1 MNYTDAT
8 PMAPEGGQDG
18 RSTVM
23 LLTLRRLPAV
33 CAFLTLCLTAPSSA
47 QGPQNAAASPF
58 DAAARALNIGG
69 FDDVHDLLRSST
81 DPRAFALRAQAE
93 IAQGRY
99 ADAEKLLTG
108 PAASAPGSD
117 AGLELGLLQ
126 KRLGRRVDATRTLQG
141 VLTRG
146 PRNTPRDLTR
156 LGLAARALGR
166 FQDAN
171 GFFRDASAQAPD
183 DPIVNTAWGELFL
196 EKYNR
201 ADAVKSFQAALRV
214 DQDHV
219 PARVGLARVL
229 LEENPPAAK
238 QAAERALQTN
248 PNDVSAH
255 LFIAELAL
263 DDRRRDEARESIAK
277 ALAVNPNSLEARALE
292 AAIAF
297 LEGRTAEFESKAADI
312 LNINP
317 LYADAYRVAGDH
329 LARNYRFTEAAELT
343 RRAIAIDRESTRS
356 HADLGLHLLRTG
368 DEPAARTALET
379 AFKADPFD
387 VVTYNLLQ
395 MMDSLDKF
403 VTITEGDIIMRLH
416 PEEAAVM
423 REFAMPLAQ
432 QALATLSKQYQFKP
446 QGPLL
451 LEMFQ
456 KHDDFAVR
464 TLGLPG
470 MIGALGACF
479 GRVVTLD
486 SPKARPP
493 GQFSWAET
501 LWHEMAHVITLQMSN
516 NRLPR
521 WLSEGTS
528 VFEERRARPNWGR
541 EVRLSFAQAL
551 EEGKTL
557 KLADLNDGFTDPRLI
572 SLTYYQA
579 SLLVEHL
586 IATYGEPKF
595 HAFVRSFG
603 KGLEN
608 EDAIKAAF
616 GVSIDELQASFDAKI
631 EKEFAAVRAALKA
644 PEIPANPTL
653 DQLKALAASN
663 AGSFRVQMELAQA
676 LHEAGD
682 SAAAIEVLERASKL
696 IPEAG
701 GQANPNALIAVI
713 ATERGDTAR
722 AIQALEALVTVD
734 HTDVESARKL
744 AALLDKQGE
753 GDAARTAA
761 AYQMVAEL
769 DPFDAQA
776 QGRVGRFAL
785 ERGDTTRAIRAFRA
799 ALASNPSDRAGAH
812 IDLAEASFSAG
823 QMDDAKR
830 QALAALEIAPSFERA
845 QDLLLK
851 IVDAQPGARGGG
863 R

>member
-1 MNYTDAT
+1 MDYTDAT
-8 PMAPEGGQDG
+8 PMATESGQDG
-18 RSTVM
+18 RSTAM
-23 LLTLRRLPAV
+23 LLTCRRLLAV
-33 CAFLTLCLTAPSSA
+33 SAILSLCLTAPSSA
-47 QGPQNAAASPF
+47 QGPQPTGGSPF
-58 DAAARALNIGG
+58 DAAARALNLGQ
-69 FDDVHDLLRSST
+69 FDEVHNLLRSSN

-99 ADAEKLLTG
+99 AEAEKLLAA

-117 AGLELGLLQ
+117 AALELGLLQ
-126 KRLGRRVDATRTLQG
+126 TRLGRRADAARTLQG
-141 VLTRG
+141 VLTRS
-146 PRNTPRDLTR
+146 PENTPRDLMR

-171 GFFRDASAQAPD
+171 GYFRDASAQAPD
-183 DPIVNTAWGELFL
+183 DPMVNTAWGELFL

-201 ADAVKSFQAALRV
+201 ADAMKSFQAALRI
-214 DQDHV
+214 DQDYV
-219 PARVGLARVL
+219 PARLGLARVL

-238 QAAERALQTN
+238 QAAERVLQTN
-248 PNDVSAH
+248 PNSVPAH
-255 LFIAELAL
+255 VFIAELAL
-263 DDRRRDEARESIAK
+263 DDRRRDEAKESIAK
-277 ALAVNPNSLEARALE
+277 ALAVNSNSLEARALD

-297 LEGRTAEFESKAADI
+297 LEGRTGEFESKAAEI

-317 LYADAYRVAGDH
+317 VYADAYRMAGDH
-329 LARNYRFTEAAELT
+329 AARNYRFTEAVELT
-343 RRAIAIDRESTRS
+343 RRALMVDRESTRS
-356 HADLGLHLLRTG
+356 YADLGLHLLRTG
-368 DEPAARTALET
+368 DEPAARKSLET

-387 VVTYNLLQ
+387 VVTYNLLT
-395 MMDSLDKF
+395 MMDALDKF

-416 PEEAAVM
+416 PDEAAVM

-432 QALATLSKQYQFKP
+432 QALATLSKRYQFKP

-451 LEMFQ
+451 LEMFP

-528 VFEERRARPNWGR
+528 VYEERRARPNWGR

-551 EEGKTL
+551 QEGKTL
-557 KLADLNDGFTDPRLI
+557 KLKDLNDGFTDPRLI

-579 SLLVEHL
+579 SLVVEHL
-586 IATYGEPKF
+586 IDTYGEPAF
-595 HAFVRSFG
+595 HTFVRSFG

-608 EDAIKAAF
+608 EEAIKAAF
-616 GVSIDELQASFDAKI
+616 NVSIDQLQASFDAKI
-631 EKEFAAVRAALKA
+631 EKDFAALRAALKA
-644 PEIPANPTL
+644 PEIPNNPTVE
-653 DQLKALAASN
+653 QLKALASSN
-663 AGSFRVQMELAQA
+663 PGSFRVQMELAQA
-676 LHEAGD
+676 LHEAKDG
-682 SAAAIEVLERASKL
+682 AAAIEVLERASKL

-722 AIQALEALVTVD
+722 AIRALEAVVSVD

-744 AALLDKQGE
+744 AALLEKQT
-753 GDAARTAA
+753 DPARTAA
-761 AYQMVAEL
+761 AYQVVAEL

-776 QGRVGRFAL
+776 QGHVGRYAL
-785 ERGDTTRAIRAFRA
+785 TRGDTERAIRAFRA

-812 IDLAEASFSAG
+812 IDLAEASFTAG

-851 IVDAQPGARGGG
+851 IVDAQPGARGGV

>member
-1 MNYTDAT
+1 
-8 PMAPEGGQDG
+8 MAPESGHDS
-18 RSTVM
+18 RSAAM
-23 LLTLRRLPAV
+23 LLTFRRLLAV
-33 CAFLTLCLTAPSSA
+33 SAILSLCLTAPSSA
-47 QGPQNAAASPF
+47 QGPQPTAGSPF
-58 DAAARALNIGG
+58 DAAARALNLGR
-69 FDDVHDLLRSST
+69 FDEVHNLLRSSN

-117 AGLELGLLQ
+117 AALELGLLQ
-126 KRLGRRVDATRTLQG
+126 ARLGRRVDATRTLQG

-146 PRNTPRDLTR
+146 PQNTPRDLMR

-183 DPIVNTAWGELFL
+183 DPMVNTAWGELFL

-201 ADAVKSFQAALRV
+201 ADAVKSFQAALRI
-214 DQDHV
+214 DQDYV

-248 PNDVSAH
+248 PNSVPAH
-255 LFIAELAL
+255 VFIAELAL

-277 ALAVNPNSLEARALE
+277 ALAVNPNSLEARALD

-297 LEGRTAEFESKAADI
+297 LEGRTGEFESKAADI

-317 LYADAYRVAGDH
+317 VYADAYRMAGDH
-329 LARNYRFTEAAELT
+329 AARNYRFTEAVELT
-343 RRAIAIDRESTRS
+343 RRALTIDRESTRS
-356 HADLGLHLLRTG
+356 YADLGLHLLRTG
-368 DEPAARTALET
+368 DEPAARRALET

-387 VVTYNLLQ
+387 VVTYNLLT
-395 MMDSLDKF
+395 MMDALDKF

-416 PEEAAVM
+416 PDEAAVM

-432 QALATLSKQYQFKP
+432 QALATLSKHYQFKP
-446 QGPLL
+446 QGPIL
-451 LEMFQ
+451 LEMFP

-486 SPKARPP
+486 SPRARPP

-551 EEGKTL
+551 QEGKTL

-579 SLLVEHL
+579 SLVVEHL
-586 IATYGEPKF
+586 IATYGEPAF
-595 HAFVRSFG
+595 HTFVRSFG

-608 EDAIKAAF
+608 EEAIKAAF
-616 GVSIDELQASFDAKI
+616 GVSIDQLQASFDAKI
-631 EKEFAAVRAALKA
+631 EKEFSSVRAALKA
-644 PEIPANPTL
+644 PEMPANPTL
-653 DQLKALAASN
+653 EQLKALAASN
-663 AGSFRVQMELAQA
+663 PGSFRVQMELAQA
-676 LHEAGD
+676 LHEAKDG
-682 SAAAIEVLERASKL
+682 AAAIEALERASKL

-701 GQANPNALIAVI
+701 GQANPNALIALI

-722 AIQALEALVTVD
+722 AIRALEALVAVD

-744 AALLDKQGE
+744 AALLEKQA
-753 GDAARTAA
+753 DAARTAA

-776 QGRVGRFAL
+776 QGHVGRFAL
-785 ERGDTTRAIRAFRA
+785 QRGDTDRAIRAFRA

-812 IDLAEASFSAG
+812 IDLAEASFTAG

-851 IVDAQPGARGGG
+851 IVDAQPGARGGV

>member
-1 MNYTDAT
+1 M
-8 PMAPEGGQDG
+8 
-18 RSTVM
+18 M
-23 LLTLRRLPAV
+23 LTCRRLLAV
-33 CAFLTLCLTAPSSA
+33 SAILSLCLTAPSSA
-47 QGPQNAAASPF
+47 QGPQPAAGSPF
-58 DAAARALNIGG
+58 DAAARALNLGR
-69 FDDVHDLLRSST
+69 FDEVHNLLRNSN

-99 ADAEKLLTG
+99 ADAEKLLSG

-117 AGLELGLLQ
+117 AALELGLLQ
-126 KRLGRRVDATRTLQG
+126 TRLGRRVDATRTLQG

-146 PRNTPRDLTR
+146 PQTTPRDLMR

-171 GFFRDASAQAPD
+171 GFLRDASAQAPD
-183 DPIVNTAWGELFL
+183 DPMVNTAWGELFL

-201 ADAVKSFQAALRV
+201 ADAMKSFQAALRI
-214 DQDHV
+214 DQDYV
-219 PARVGLARVL
+219 PARMGRARVL

-238 QAAERALQTN
+238 QAAERVLQTN
-248 PNDVSAH
+248 PNAVPAH
-255 LFIAELAL
+255 VFIAELAL
-263 DDRRRDEARESIAK
+263 DDRRRDEAKESIAK
-277 ALAVNPNSLEARALE
+277 ALAVNPNSLEARALD

-297 LEGRTAEFESKAADI
+297 LEGRTNEFESKAADI

-317 LYADAYRVAGDH
+317 MYADAYRMAGDH
-329 LARNYRFTEAAELT
+329 AARNYRFIEAVELT
-343 RRAIAIDRESTRS
+343 RRALMVDRESTQS
-356 HADLGLHLLRTG
+356 YADLGLHLLRTG
-368 DEPAARTALET
+368 DEPAARRALET

-387 VVTYNLLQ
+387 VVTYNLLT
-395 MMDSLDKF
+395 MMDALDKF

-416 PEEAAVM
+416 PDEAAVM

-432 QALATLSKQYQFKP
+432 QALATLSKQYNFKP

-451 LEMFQ
+451 LEMFP

-501 LWHEMAHVITLQMSN
+501 LWHEMAHVITIQMSN
-516 NRLPR
+516 SRVPR
-521 WLSEGTS
+521 WLTEGTS
-528 VFEERRARPNWGR
+528 VYEERRARPNWGR

-551 EEGKTL
+551 QDGKTL
-557 KLADLNDGFTDPRLI
+557 PLKDLNDGFTDPRLI
-572 SLTYYQA
+572 SLSYYQA
-579 SLLVEHL
+579 SLVVEHL
-586 IATYGEPKF
+586 IATYGEPAF
-595 HAFVRSFG
+595 HTFVRAFG

-608 EDAIKAAF
+608 EEAIKAAY
-616 GVSIDELQASFDAKI
+616 GVSIDQLQASFDAKI
-631 EKEFAAVRAALKA
+631 EKEFASLRAALKS
-644 PEIPANPTL
+644 PEMPPNPTL
-653 DQLKALAASN
+653 EQLKTLATSN
-663 AGSFRVQMELAQA
+663 PGSFRVQMQLAQA
-676 LHEAGD
+676 LHEAKDG
-682 SAAAIEVLERASKL
+682 AAAIEVLERASKL

-701 GQANPNALIAVI
+701 GQANPNALIALI

-722 AIQALEALVTVD
+722 AIRALEAVVTVD
-734 HTDVESARKL
+734 HTDIESARKL
-744 AALLDKQGE
+744 AALLEKQN
-753 GDAARTAA
+753 DAARTAA
-761 AYQMVAEL
+761 AYQVVAEL
-769 DPFDAQA
+769 DPFDALA
-776 QGRVGRFAL
+776 QGYVGRFAL
-785 ERGDTTRAIRAFRA
+785 QRGDTDRAIRAFRA

-812 IDLAEASFSAG
+812 IDLAEASFTAG
-823 QMDDAKR
+823 QIDDAKR

-851 IVDAQPGARGGG
+851 IVDAQPARGGV